1 MMVKGIVYDL
11 ELNRLDLF
19 TIQQLACT
27 LINPPDN
34 KKARQKTGL
43 DKTIALVGYSVSI
56 PRLTVPAGVIM
67 VGFWNSELA
76 LTLR

>member
-1 MMVKGIVYDL
+1 M
-11 ELNRLDLF
+11 ELRPLDLF
-19 TIQQLACT
+19 TIQQLTCT
-27 LINPPDN
+27 LVNPTVH
-34 KKARQKTGL
+34 KKARQQTGL

-56 PRLTVPAGVIM
+56 PRLTVPAGVII